1 MGQSVEKTVKGRSP
15 LYPIFS
21 INEMIDFVKDISKIG
36 GKRVSIDTIASVLR
50 TSVKTNSFKSLHY
63 SQGCTH
69 LGFTIWAQGVLLANS
84 PRKISRL
91 NDNQGSV
98 PAQSLFIFRFLRE
111 CRN

>member
-50 TSVKTNSFKSLHY
+50 TSVKTNSFKS
-63 SQGCTH
+63 
-69 LGFTIWAQGVLLANS
+69 
-84 PRKISRL
+84 KISTAKQFGL
-91 NDNQGSV
+91 IKGSGGV
-98 PAQSLFIFRFLRE
+98 IELTELAKRIVYSVNE
-111 CRN
+111 